1 MSKAHEVQEPVVR
14 VDEIVRGAIN
24 ERRKKAIITDYYLMI
39 SIFANEQMQEY
50 TLLHRKRFPSP
61 NLGEELVT
69 NRQYIYTKTL

>member
-1 MSKAHEVQEPVVR
+1 
-14 VDEIVRGAIN
+14 
-24 ERRKKAIITDYYLMI
+24 MI